1 MRLIVR
7 SMFIKLED
15 KRPKAMDGILM
26 LYKTTQIQIND
37 VLKEL
42 DLANCELKRY
52 TNIVVKLLNCVE
64 FSPSISDVDK
74 IYRVRLQCVG
84 L

>member
-15 KRPKAMDGILM
+15 KREKATDGILM
-26 LYKTTQIQIND
+26 LYKATQSQISD

-42 DLANCELKRY
+42 DNAKSELR
-52 TNIVVKLLNCVE
+52 
-64 FSPSISDVDK
+64 
-74 IYRVRLQCVG
+74 R
-84 L
+84 